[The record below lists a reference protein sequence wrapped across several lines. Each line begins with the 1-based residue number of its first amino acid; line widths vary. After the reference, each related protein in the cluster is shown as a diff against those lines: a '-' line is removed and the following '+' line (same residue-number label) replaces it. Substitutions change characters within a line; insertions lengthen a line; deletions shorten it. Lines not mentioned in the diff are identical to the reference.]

1 MGDLLTLASRMKQ
14 LQKDLPEATGNLTI
28 EVAERVA
35 EGLVSSPPEGTP
47 VDTSQAMSNWQ
58 GSVGSPRRSFIAAH
72 STGESGSTAG
82 ISRGNVMV
90 ALLAAMRVRKIGQ
103 VIYISNNA
111 PYIRRLAYEGHSKQ
125 SPPGWVEGSVLR
137 ARKWLQQQ
145 RGRLLK

>member
-1 MGDLLTLASRMKQ
+1 VADLLTLAKRMKQ
-14 LQKDLPEATGNLTI
+14 VKKDLPERSNNLTI
-28 EVAERVA
+28 EVAEKVVQQ
-35 EGLVSSPPEGTP
+35 LVDSPPDGTP

-58 GSVGSPRRSFIAAH
+58 GSVGSPTRSFIPAH
-72 STGESGSTAG
+72 AEGEKGSTAG
-82 ISRGNVMV
+82 ISRANVMV
-90 ALLAAMRVRKIGQ
+90 ALLASLRSRKAGQ
-103 VIYISNNA
+103 PIYISNNA

>member
-1 MGDLLTLASRMKQ
+1 MADLLALADRMKRIK
-14 LQKDLPEATGNLTI
+14 KDLPDKATNLTI
-28 EVAERVA
+28 EVAERTV
-35 EGLVSSPPEGTP
+35 ENLVSSPPDGTP

-58 GSVGSPRRSFIAAH
+58 VSVGQAKRSFIEAH
-72 STGESGSTAG
+72 AKGKGGSTAG
-82 ISRGNVMV
+82 ISRGNVLTS
-90 ALLAAMRVRKIGQ
+90 ALASLRSRKVGQ

-125 SPPGWVEGSVLR
+125 SPSGWVEGSVLR